1 MKHSFFDKYSHI
13 NSPVHKVNPVLKL
26 ILFLSIGIFLNI
38 ISFQTGIYII
48 IGFIILVITYLS
60 KVPLIFILKRTLVIL
75 PFVVLIALTNFFS
88 KFSENTVFYKTFL
101 NAYIM
106 ITLLILFTQT
116 TKFTEMLKSLSY
128 LRFPKLILVLLSFI
142 YRYFF
147 ILIDEAEK
155 MIYSAKIRT
164 HKRPNIR
171 TLSTMIGVLFV
182 KSYDRSER
190 VYWSMLLR
198 GFDGKIK

>member
-1 MKHSFFDKYSHI
+1 MKHSFFDKYSYI
-13 NSPVHKVNPVLKL
+13 NSPVHKINPVLKL
-26 ILFLSIGIFLNI
+26 ILFLSIGILLNI
-38 ISFQTGIYII
+38 IPFQIVTYIL
-48 IGFIILVITYLS
+48 IGSVTLVITYLS

-75 PFVVLIALTNFFS
+75 PFVFVIALTNFFS
-88 KFSENTVFYKTFL
+88 KLSESTVLYKTFL

-106 ITLLILFTQT
+106 ITLLILLTQT
-116 TKFTEMLKSLSY
+116 TKFPEMLKSLSY
-128 LRFPKLILVLLSFI
+128 LRVPKLILVLLSFI

-164 HKRPNIR
+164 YKRLKIR
-171 TLSTMIGVLFV
+171 TIGAMIGVLFI
-182 KSYDRSER
+182 KTYDRSER